1 ELSSSGRLGS
11 FVVSPDPMAELNMQS
26 LYRKGLTVHGYG
38 GLIEPEDRMVAGRS
52 AALSALA
59 DGRLRVAVA
68 ERLPLER
75 VNEAFVA
82 LVDRAVTGKIV
93 LDLGSSGG
101 A

>member
-1 ELSSSGRLGS
+1 
-11 FVVSPDPMAELNMQS
+11 M
-26 LYRKGLTVHGYG
+26 
-38 GLIEPEDRMVAGRS
+38 AGRS

>member
-1 ELSSSGRLGS
+1 MWVEGGDVHDELLGQLGGVLAPPADLELTPS
-11 FVVSPDPMAELNMQS
+11 VAEL
-26 LYRKGLTVHGYG
+26 
-38 GLIEPEDRMVAGRS
+38 E
-52 AALSALA
+52 AL
-59 DGRLRVAVA
+59 A

-82 LVDRAVTGKIV
+82 LVGRAVAGKIV